1 MRSGL
6 FLMATGLVC
15 ALVPALAQDVPTSA
29 VSWPSAIRATA
40 AYPVRQDTNQFLG
53 SNLVGATVRSGT
65 NEGIGMIAN
74 LLINDD
80 GAVESAVIAIRGAFG
95 LTKKN
100 VAVTYK
106 SLNIVRNAS
115 GDGIDHVT
123 IAATRNDLLRVAEFR
138 PLSKQKPEQRQAALA
153 Q

>member
-1 MRSGL
+1 MRAGL
-6 FLMATGLVC
+6 LLMAAGMVC
-15 ALVPALAQDVPTSA
+15 ALVPALAQDVAPAA
-29 VSWPSAIRATA
+29 VSWPSAIRATG
-40 AYPVRQDTNQFLG
+40 AYPVRQDASQFLG
-53 SNLVGATVRSGT
+53 SNIVGATVRSGT
-65 NEGIGMIAN
+65 NEGIGTITN

-80 GAVESAVIAIRGAFG
+80 GAVESAVISISGVFG

-106 SLNIVRNAS
+106 SLNIVRNAR

-123 IAATRNDLLRVAEFR
+123 IAAMRSDLLRIAEFQ
-138 PLSKQKPEQRQAALA
+138 PLSKQKLEQRQTALV

>member
-1 MRSGL
+1 
-6 FLMATGLVC
+6 MAAGTVC
-15 ALVPALAQDVPTSA
+15 ALVPALAQDVPSLETSF
-29 VSWPSAIRATA
+29 PPAIRATA
-40 AYPVRQDTNQFLG
+40 AFPVRQNASQFLG
-53 SNLVGATVRSGT
+53 SNLVGATVRSAT
-65 NEGIGMIAN
+65 NEGIGTITN

-80 GAVESAVIAIRGAFG
+80 GAIESAVIAISGVFG

-106 SLNIVRNAS
+106 SLNIVRNAA